1 MNYLE
6 NAQTE
11 IDDFAS
17 DNSELT
23 QEFAIKL
30 SQQLQGLFR
39 DDWDSETHTKED
51 VLMMVL
57 EEDDVLQKFCYDNDI
72 DMQNEDG
79 DTDFDVHYARDL
91 QHMIIDAVAEFFEL
105 E

>member
-11 IDDFAS
+11 IDDFAL
-17 DNSELT
+17 DNTELA

-39 DDWDSETHTKED
+39 DDWDSDTHTKED
-51 VLMMVL
+51 VLTMVL
-57 EEDDVLQKFCYDNDI
+57 EEENVLQQFCDDNDI
-72 DMQNEDG
+72 DMLEG
-79 DTDFDVHYARDL
+79 DADFDLQYAIEL
-91 QHMIIDAVAEFFEL
+91 QHIIIDAVAEFFEL

>member
-11 IDDFAS
+11 IDDFAL
-17 DNSELT
+17 DNSELA
-23 QEFAIKL
+23 QEFAMKL

-39 DDWDSETHTKED
+39 DDWDSDTHTKED

-57 EEDDVLQKFCYDNDI
+57 EEDNVLQKFCDDNDI
-72 DMQNEDG
+72 DILEG
-79 DTDFDVHYARDL
+79 DADFDLQYAIEL
-91 QHMIIDAVAEFFEL
+91 QHIIIDAVAEFFEL

>member
-11 IDDFAS
+11 IDDFAL
-17 DNSELT
+17 DNTELA
-23 QEFAIKL
+23 QEFATKL
-30 SQQLQGLFR
+30 SQQLHGLFR
-39 DDWDSETHTKED
+39 DDWDSDTHTKED

-57 EEDDVLQKFCYDNDI
+57 EEDDVLQKFCDDNDI

-79 DTDFDVHYARDL
+79 DADFDLQYAREL
-91 QHMIIDAVAEFFEL
+91 QHIVIDAVAEFFEL

>member
-11 IDDFAS
+11 IDDFAL
-17 DNSELT
+17 DNSELA
-23 QEFAIKL
+23 QEFAMKL

-39 DDWDSETHTKED
+39 DDWDSDTHTKED

-57 EEDDVLQKFCYDNDI
+57 EEDNVLQKFCDDNNIDI
-72 DMQNEDG
+72 LEG
-79 DTDFDVHYARDL
+79 DADFDLQYAIEL
-91 QHMIIDAVAEFFEL
+91 QHIIIDAVAEFFEL

>member
-11 IDDFAS
+11 IDDFAL
-17 DNSELT
+17 DNTELA

-39 DDWDSETHTKED
+39 DDWDSDTHTKED

-57 EEDDVLQKFCYDNDI
+57 EEENVLQQFCDDNDI
-72 DMQNEDG
+72 DMLEG
-79 DTDFDVHYARDL
+79 DADFDLQYAIEL
-91 QHMIIDAVAEFFEL
+91 QHIIIDAVAEFFEL

>member
-11 IDDFAS
+11 IDDFAL
-17 DNSELT
+17 DNTELA

-30 SQQLQGLFR
+30 GQQLQGLFR
-39 DDWDSETHTKED
+39 DDWDSDTHTKED
-51 VLMMVL
+51 VLTMVL
-57 EEDDVLQKFCYDNDI
+57 EEENVLQQFCDDNDI
-72 DMQNEDG
+72 DMLEG
-79 DTDFDVHYARDL
+79 DADFDLQYAIEL
-91 QHMIIDAVAEFFEL
+91 QHIIIDAVAEFFEL

>member
-11 IDDFAS
+11 IDDFAL
-17 DNSELT
+17 DNTELA

-39 DDWDSETHTKED
+39 DDWDSDTHTKED
-51 VLMMVL
+51 VLTMVL
-57 EEDDVLQKFCYDNDI
+57 EDENVLQQFCDDNDI
-72 DMQNEDG
+72 DMLEG
-79 DTDFDVHYARDL
+79 DADFDLQYAIEL
-91 QHMIIDAVAEFFEL
+91 QHIIIDAVAEFFEL

>member
-11 IDDFAS
+11 IDDFAL
-17 DNSELT
+17 DNTELA

-39 DDWDSETHTKED
+39 DDWDSDTHTKED
-51 VLMMVL
+51 VLTMVL
-57 EEDDVLQKFCYDNDI
+57 EEENVLQQFCDDNDI
-72 DMQNEDG
+72 DMLEG
-79 DTDFDVHYARDL
+79 DVDFDLQYAIEL
-91 QHMIIDAVAEFFEL
+91 QHIIIDAVAEFFEI

>member
-11 IDDFAS
+11 IDDFAL
-17 DNSELT
+17 DNTELA

-39 DDWDSETHTKED
+39 DDWDSDTHTKED
-51 VLMMVL
+51 VLTMVL
-57 EEDDVLQKFCYDNDI
+57 EEENILQQFCDNNDI
-72 DMQNEDG
+72 DMLEG
-79 DTDFDVHYARDL
+79 DADFDLQYAIEL
-91 QHMIIDAVAEFFEL
+91 QHIIIDAVAEFFEL

>member
-11 IDDFAS
+11 IDDFAL
-17 DNSELT
+17 DNSELA
-23 QEFAIKL
+23 QEFAMKL

-39 DDWDSETHTKED
+39 DDWDSDTHTKED

-57 EEDDVLQKFCYDNDI
+57 EEDNVLQKFCDDNDI
-72 DMQNEDG
+72 DILEG
-79 DTDFDVHYARDL
+79 DADFDLQYAIEL

>member
-11 IDDFAS
+11 IDDFAL
-17 DNSELT
+17 DNTELA

-39 DDWDSETHTKED
+39 DDWDSDTHTKED
-51 VLMMVL
+51 VLTMVL
-57 EEDDVLQKFCYDNDI
+57 EEENILQQFCDDNDI
-72 DMQNEDG
+72 DMLEG
-79 DTDFDVHYARDL
+79 DADFDLQYAIEL
-91 QHMIIDAVAEFFEL
+91 QHIIIDAVAEFFEL